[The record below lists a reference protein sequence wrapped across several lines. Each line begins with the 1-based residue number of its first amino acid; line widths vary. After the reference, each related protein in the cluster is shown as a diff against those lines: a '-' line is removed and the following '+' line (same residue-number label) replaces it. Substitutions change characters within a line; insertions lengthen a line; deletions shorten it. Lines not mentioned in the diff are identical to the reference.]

1 MKIIQYK
8 IVLSA
13 RLLLLVDENETIMEK
28 PKPMLTLSQVM
39 EKLAKRGITDEFR
52 MNEDGEMK
60 LNENPENYLP
70 QDLKILKTYRF
81 EGDSNPDDNA
91 VLYVAEAYN
100 GSKGMIIDSY
110 GAESNYPGDKFDN
123 FIRDIPVEETD
134 DYNFDNE

>member
-8 IVLSA
+8 NFLSA

-39 EKLAKRGITDEFR
+39 GKLAKRGITDEFR

-60 LNENPENYLP
+60 FNENPENYLP

-134 DYNFDNE
+134 DYNFDN